1 MTDGHWSRNLI
12 RAILRARKELKVNN
26 NLNPETV
33 MEALRE
39 VKVPGTRVDVVS
51 VNLIGEIKV
60 TGGEVVVSVVRTSEK
75 DETIAAVREG
85 VMQAVSS
92 LPGVLSV
99 QVPVDD
105 RSAPKKAAPTGPH
118 GQSPDPFA
126 DRKKLPGVQKVV
138 AVASAKGGVG
148 KSSVAVNL
156 ALALVDRGHKVGL
169 LDADVYGPSVPTMLG
184 LAEGPEVTEDKKI
197 IPVKSHGLQVIS
209 MGLLLPPD
217 QPVIWRGPLVFSAI
231 RQFLKDVQW
240 SDLEYL
246 VVDLPPGTGD
256 AQLTLIQQVPLS
268 GVVMVTTPQEVAL
281 ADVRRG
287 IMMFKETEVPVLG
300 IVENMSYFV
309 CPDSG
314 KQYDIFG
321 KGGGARVASQFGLP
335 LLGEIPIDPA
345 IRQGGDSGEP
355 AARIEGSPARKAFL
369 DLAGKVDELAVQPT
383 E

>member
-1 MTDGHWSRNLI
+1 MNS
-12 RAILRARKELKVNN
+12 

-33 MEALRE
+33 MAALKD

-51 VNLIGEIKV
+51 INLIGEIKV
-60 TGGEVVVSVVRTSEK
+60 TGGEVVVSVVKTSEK

-85 VMQAVSS
+85 VMEAVSG

-105 RSAPKKAAPTGPH
+105 RSQPKKAPTGPH

-126 DRKKLPGVQKVV
+126 DRKKLPGVKKVV

-156 ALALVDRGHKVGL
+156 ALALAARGHRVGL

-184 LAEGPEVTEDKKI
+184 VDEGPEVTEDRKI
-197 IPVKSHGLQVIS
+197 HPVTAQGLQVIS
-209 MGLLLPPD
+209 MGLLMPPD

-231 RQFLKDVQW
+231 KQFLKDVQW
-240 SDLEYL
+240 TDLDYL
-246 VVDLPPGTGD
+246 VVDMPPGTGD

-287 IMMFKETEVPVLG
+287 IMMFRETEVPVLG
-300 IVENMSYFV
+300 IVENMSYFE
-309 CPDSG
+309 CPDTG
-314 KQYDIFG
+314 KRFDIFG
-321 KGGGARVASQFGLP
+321 QGGGARVASQFGLP
-335 LLGEIPIDPA
+335 LLGEIPIDPL
-345 IRQGGDSGEP
+345 IREGGDAGEP
-355 AARIEGSPARKAFL
+355 AALVEGSPVREAFL
-369 DLAGKVDELAVQPT
+369 GLADRVAELSVET
-383 E
+383 ND

>member
-1 MTDGHWSRNLI
+1 MS
-12 RAILRARKELKVNN
+12 N

-33 MEALRE
+33 MAALKE

-51 VNLIGEIKV
+51 IDLIGEIKV
-60 TGGEVVVSVVRTSEK
+60 SGGEVTVSVVKTSEK

-85 VMQAVSS
+85 VMQAVSA

-99 QVPVDD
+99 QVPIDD
-105 RSAPKKAAPTGPH
+105 RSQPKKAPTGPH

-126 DRKKLPGVQKVV
+126 DRKKLPGVEKVV

-156 ALALVDRGHKVGL
+156 ALALLARGHKVGL

-184 LAEGPEVTEDKKI
+184 IQEGPEITEDKKI
-197 IPVKSHGLQVIS
+197 MPVMSQGLQVIS

-217 QPVIWRGPLVFSAI
+217 QPVIWRGPLVFSAV

-240 SDLEYL
+240 NDLEYL
-246 VVDLPPGTGD
+246 IVDMPPGTGD

-287 IMMFKETEVPVLG
+287 IMMFKETKVPVLG
-300 IVENMSYFV
+300 IVENMSYFE
-309 CPDSG
+309 CPETG
-314 KQYDIFG
+314 KKYDIFG
-321 KGGGARVASQFGLP
+321 QGGGAEVASQYGLP
-335 LLGEIPIDPA
+335 LLGEIPIDPI
-345 IRQGGDSGEP
+345 IRKGGDTGKP
-355 AARIEGSPARKAFL
+355 AVTVEDSPIREAFL
-369 DLAGKVDELAVQPT
+369 QLAGKVAELAMDPA

>member
-1 MTDGHWSRNLI
+1 MS
-12 RAILRARKELKVNN
+12 A
-26 NLNPETV
+26 NLNPEMV
-33 MEALRE
+33 MEALKE
-39 VKVPGTRVDVVS
+39 VMVPGTKVDIVKIGLV
-51 VNLIGEIKV
+51 GEIKV
-60 TGGEVVVSVVRTSEK
+60 TGGEVVVSVVKTTEK
-75 DETIAAVREG
+75 DETIEAVRAG
-85 VMQAVSS
+85 VAEKVSG

-99 QVPVDD
+99 NVVLDD
-105 RSAPKKAAPTGPH
+105 RSTPQQAPRGPH

-126 DRKKLPGVQKVV
+126 DRAKLPGVKKVI

-156 ALALVDRGHKVGL
+156 ALALSANGHKVGL
-169 LDADVYGPSVPTMLG
+169 MDADVYGPSVPTMLA
-184 LAEGPEVTEDKKI
+184 LDEGPEVTEDKKI
-197 IPVKSHGLQVIS
+197 HPVMSHGLQVIS

-231 RQFLKDVQW
+231 KQFLKDVQW
-240 SDLEYL
+240 TDLDFL
-246 VVDLPPGTGD
+246 VVDMPPGTGD

-287 IMMFKETEVPVLG
+287 IRMFSETEVPVLG

-321 KGGGARVASQFGLP
+321 HGGGAEVAKQYELP
-335 LLGEIPIDPA
+335 LLAEIPIDPS
-345 IRQGGDSGEP
+345 IREGGDAGKPAVEVEGS
-355 AARIEGSPARKAFL
+355 AARETFL
-369 DLAGKVDELAVQPT
+369 TLASKVAELAVDVAG
-383 E
+383 

>member
-1 MTDGHWSRNLI
+1 M
-12 RAILRARKELKVNN
+12 AALK
-26 NLNPETV
+26 
-33 MEALRE
+33 E

-51 VNLIGEIKV
+51 IKLIGEIKV

-75 DETIAAVREG
+75 EETIAAVREG
-85 VMQAVSS
+85 VIQAVSA

-105 RSAPKKAAPTGPH
+105 RSQPKAAPTGPH

-126 DRKKLPGVQKVV
+126 DRKKLPGVQKVI

-156 ALALVDRGHKVGL
+156 ALSLVDRGHKVGL

-184 LAEGPEVTEDKKI
+184 LTEGPEITEDKKI
-197 IPVKSHGLQVIS
+197 LPVQSHGLQIIS

-217 QPVIWRGPLVFSAI
+217 QPVIWRGPLVFSAV

-240 SDLEYL
+240 TDLEYL
-246 VVDLPPGTGD
+246 IVDMPPGTGD
-256 AQLTLIQQVPLS
+256 AQLTLIQQVPLA

-314 KQYDIFG
+314 KKYDIFG
-321 KGGGARVASQFGLP
+321 QGGGARVASQFGLP
-335 LLGEIPIDPA
+335 LLAEIPIDPI
-345 IRQGGDSGEP
+345 IREGGDTGQP
-355 AARIEGSPARKAFL
+355 AARVEGSSIREAFL
-369 DLAGKVDELAVQPT
+369 KLAGKVTELAVDT
-383 E
+383 EG

>member
-1 MTDGHWSRNLI
+1 MS
-12 RAILRARKELKVNN
+12 A
-26 NLNPETV
+26 NLNPEMV
-33 MEALRE
+33 MEALKE
-39 VKVPGTRVDVVS
+39 VMVPGTKVDIVKIGLV
-51 VNLIGEIKV
+51 GEIKV
-60 TGGEVVVSVVRTSEK
+60 TGGEVVVSVVKTTEK
-75 DETIAAVREG
+75 DETIEAVRAG
-85 VMQAVSS
+85 VTEKVSG

-99 QVPVDD
+99 NVVLDD
-105 RSAPKKAAPTGPH
+105 RSAPKQAPRGPH

-126 DRKKLPGVQKVV
+126 DRAKLPGVKKVI

-156 ALALVDRGHKVGL
+156 ALALSDQGHKVGL
-169 LDADVYGPSVPTMLG
+169 MDADVYGPSVPTMLG
-184 LAEGPEVTEDKKI
+184 LDEGPEVTEDKKI
-197 IPVKSHGLQVIS
+197 HPVMSHGLQVIS

-231 RQFLKDVQW
+231 KQFLKDVQW
-240 SDLEYL
+240 TDLDFL
-246 VVDLPPGTGD
+246 VVDMPPGTGD

-287 IMMFKETEVPVLG
+287 IRMFSETEVPVLG

-321 KGGGARVASQFGLP
+321 HGGGAEVAKQYELP
-335 LLGEIPIDPA
+335 LLAEIPIDPS
-345 IRQGGDSGEP
+345 IREGGDAGKPAVEVEGS
-355 AARIEGSPARKAFL
+355 AARESFL
-369 DLAGKVDELAVQPT
+369 TLASKVAELAVDVA

>member
-1 MTDGHWSRNLI
+1 VS
-12 RAILRARKELKVNN
+12 N
-26 NLNPETV
+26 NLNPEVV

-75 DETIAAVREG
+75 EETIAAVREG
-85 VMQAVSS
+85 VMQAVSA

-105 RSAPKKAAPTGPH
+105 RSRPAKAPTGPH

-126 DRKKLPGVQKVV
+126 DRKKLPGVDKVV

-156 ALALVDRGHKVGL
+156 ALALADRGHRVGL

-184 LAEGPEVTEDKKI
+184 LTEGPEITEDKKI
-197 IPVKSHGLQVIS
+197 LPVRSHGLQVIS

-217 QPVIWRGPLVFSAI
+217 QPVIWRGPLVFSAV

-240 SDLEYL
+240 DNLEFL
-246 VVDLPPGTGD
+246 IVDMPPGTGD
-256 AQLTLIQQVPLS
+256 AQLTLIQQVPLA

-287 IMMFKETEVPVLG
+287 IMMFRETEVPVLG
-300 IVENMSYFV
+300 IVENMSFFV
-309 CPDSG
+309 CPESG

-321 KGGGARVASQFGLP
+321 QGGGGRVAAQYGLP

-345 IRQGGDSGEP
+345 IRKGGDAGKP
-355 AARIEGSPARKAFL
+355 AARVEGSSAREAFL
-369 DLAGKVDELAVQPT
+369 QLADKVVELAVNT
-383 E
+383 EAK

>member
-1 MTDGHWSRNLI
+1 MT
-12 RAILRARKELKVNN
+12 ALKQ
-26 NLNPETV
+26 
-33 MEALRE
+33 

-51 VNLIGEIKV
+51 INLIGEIKV
-60 TGGEVVVSVVRTSEK
+60 TGGEVVVSVVKTPEK

-85 VMQAVSS
+85 VIQAVSA

-105 RSAPKKAAPTGPH
+105 RSRPKAAPTGPH

-126 DRKKLPGVQKVV
+126 DRKKLPGVDKIV

-156 ALALVDRGHKVGL
+156 ALALLARGQRVGL

-184 LAEGPEVTEDKKI
+184 LTEGPEITEDKKI
-197 IPVKSHGLQVIS
+197 MPVMSHGLQVIS

-217 QPVIWRGPLVFSAI
+217 KPVIWRGPLVFSAV

-240 SDLEYL
+240 QDLDYL
-246 VVDLPPGTGD
+246 IVDMPPGTGD

-300 IVENMSYFV
+300 IVENMSYFE
-309 CPDSG
+309 CPDNG
-314 KQYDIFG
+314 KKYDIFG
-321 KGGGARVASQFGLP
+321 RGGGAEVAAQYGLP
-335 LLGEIPIDPA
+335 LLAEIPIDPV
-345 IRQGGDSGEP
+345 IRQGGDAGRP
-355 AARIEGSPARKAFL
+355 AAEVEGSSVREAFL
-369 DLAGKVDELAVQPT
+369 LLADKVVGLAVAPPR
-383 E
+383 